1 MTEEVSDVPQKRRT
15 NRLVVFAIVLI
26 LILLF
31 VLLLDYV
38 LTPSN
43 PGYFNNI
50 INTL

>member
-1 MTEEVSDVPQKRRT
+1 MDTEMSDAPQKPRI
-15 NRLVVFAIVLI
+15 NRLTLLAIVLI

-38 LTPSN
+38 LTPGN
-43 PGYFNNI
+43 PSYFNNI